1 MESLCQKHQNPR
13 SILFRKRLGSYS
25 SPLCLLATDYSV
37 LAHSIIFLVTL
48 ERGPG
53 QERIHLIFFF
63 SCCLFD
69 IQSSI
74 SLESS
79 HGKKGNYVIWLS

>member
-13 SILFRKRLGSYS
+13 SILFIKRLGSYS
-25 SPLCLLATDYSV
+25 STLCLLATDYSV

-63 SCCLFD
+63 L
-69 IQSSI
+69 
-74 SLESS
+74 LP
-79 HGKKGNYVIWLS
+79 L